1 MSQKAINLHGLIMNA
16 VETDPCGVISS
27 ETIFEFEQIDTFVTA
42 QYKGGKIRQGY
53 LVGNLSVNKL
63 DFRYC
68 QIQVD
73 GTLDSGS
80 SQCDVLLSDG
90 LVQINEYFSWESR
103 EGQGRNVIQ
112 EMR

>member
-1 MSQKAINLHGLIMNA
+1 MSQKAISLHGLVMNA
-16 VETDPCGVISS
+16 VETDPCGVISF
-27 ETIFEFEQIDTFVTA
+27 ETIFEFEQVDTFVTA

-53 LVGNLSVNKL
+53 LVGNLLANKL
-63 DFRYC
+63 EFRYC

-73 GTLDSGS
+73 GTLDGGS
-80 SQCDVLLSDG
+80 SKCDVLMSGG
-90 LVQINEYFSWESR
+90 LVQIIEHFSWESK